1 MEKKKGFVIVGI
13 IVTFVIGASFML
25 TKPITDQSSSNEKM
39 LMHIHPRLYLNMDGK
54 PYFVPQNVGIDSDL
68 WKDHSL
74 DQYGMKGMSPLHTHT
89 ADGMI
94 HVESKV
100 VRNYT
105 LGEFLDIWGLDLQGK
120 SVSVSVYGE
129 PISDY
134 RNHVFKDEE
143 SIIMNITSNHN

>member
-1 MEKKKGFVIVGI
+1 VLEKKKGFVIVGI
-13 IVTFVIGASFML
+13 IVIFVIGASFML
-25 TKPITDQSSSNEKM
+25 TKPITDQSLTDEKM
-39 LMHIHPRLYLNMDGK
+39 LMHIHSRLYLNMDEK

-74 DQYGMKGMSPLHTHT
+74 DQYGMKGMAPLHTHT

-94 HVESKV
+94 HIESKV

-105 LGEFLDIWGLDLQGK
+105 LGEFLDIWGFNSQGK
-120 SVSVSVYGE
+120 SVSVSVYGA

-143 SIIMNITSNHN
+143 SIIMNIASNH

>member
-1 MEKKKGFVIVGI
+1 MEKKKGLVILGI
-13 IVTFVIGASFML
+13 IVAVTIGISL
-25 TKPITDQSSSNEKM
+25 TLSKPTTDKSSSNEIM
-39 LMHIHPRLYLNMDGK
+39 LMHIHPRLYLNIDGK
-54 PYFVPQNVGIDSDL
+54 PYFIPQNVGVDSDL

-74 DQYGMKGMSPLHTHT
+74 DQYGMNGMAPLHTHT

-94 HVESKV
+94 HVESNI

-105 LGEFLDIWGLDLQGK
+105 LGEFLDIWGFDLKGK

-134 RNHVFKDEE
+134 RNHVFKDDE
-143 SIIMNITSNHN
+143 SIIMNITSNH